1 MALVHFLFV
10 VLVHV
15 IHGVLWYLVYN
26 RPRDLV
32 RIVDV
37 PDESIV
43 IVTVVL
49 SNRGLRALGPA
60 AAVVALQG
68 MLRIRFI
75 SFSISFV
82 PTVLRVVRVV
92 VLSYFQ
98 KLRRTRDT

>member
-82 PTVLRVVRVV
+82 PTVLRVV